1 MSYMVFAG
9 ACGWAALV
17 ERSGEVMGTM
27 IKAETKL
34 PDNLLYSQSDTALEC
49 FTPWVTQNQLGTI
62 NGRAI
67 GLA

>member
-27 IKAETKL
+27 IKVETKL
-34 PDNLLYSQSDTALEC
+34 PDNLLIFLLNL
-49 FTPWVTQNQLGTI
+49 TQPLNVSHH
-62 NGRAI
+62 
-67 GLA
+67 GLHRIS

>member
-34 PDNLLYSQSDTALEC
+34 PDNLLYFFS
-49 FTPWVTQNQLGTI
+49 I
-62 NGRAI
+62 
-67 GLA
+67 